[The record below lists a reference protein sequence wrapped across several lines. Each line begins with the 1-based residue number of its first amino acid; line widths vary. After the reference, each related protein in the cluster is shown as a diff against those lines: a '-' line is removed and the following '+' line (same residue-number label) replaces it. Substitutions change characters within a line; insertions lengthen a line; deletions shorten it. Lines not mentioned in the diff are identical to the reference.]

1 MASPKTIAAIADLRS
16 APRRSLARENH
27 DPRRINAFLKNRAP
41 TRQQME
47 KIPVGRTDLPPVFPE
62 RQSVVIPANGRLPG
76 VVVRLPQPP
85 TGGLI
90 AELIS

>member
-1 MASPKTIAAIADLRS
+1 
-16 APRRSLARENH
+16 
-27 DPRRINAFLKNRAP
+27 
-41 TRQQME
+41 ME